1 VRIRKFSVA
10 AIVICVLTAC
20 SATPPK
26 SQLVSYDRTLGQQ
39 GGVVLLVDV
48 CIQRDALGDTD
59 DYFVIAESKSGAHAV
74 LGALKKY
81 VQDSAIPIRTALIP
95 FVCGARHDTHNSSIR
110 VADSVDSPVHDAQ
123 QPLGVSEMIK
133 DDPQYVNALS
143 VVSSYAF
150 ERAAVSGNAPGT
162 NDEDMPSREAP
173 KIVDIEE
180 FRTAVD
186 VIKNRTQASSLLF
199 LGVIGTSRSTGKA
212 VAQGIGQ
219 FIVGMTTGVVT
230 AGLGTGYYLV
240 FVPGHQIDGR
250 VMEGAVIDFES
261 GQLTWSNAVRAG
273 GDPVKPGVIEDPQ
286 VLDLLFRDIM
296 FKPASA
302 Q

>member
-1 VRIRKFSVA
+1 
-10 AIVICVLTAC
+10 
-20 SATPPK
+20 
-26 SQLVSYDRTLGQQ
+26 
-39 GGVVLLVDV
+39 
-48 CIQRDALGDTD
+48 
-59 DYFVIAESKSGAHAV
+59 
-74 LGALKKY
+74 
-81 VQDSAIPIRTALIP
+81 
-95 FVCGARHDTHNSSIR
+95 
-110 VADSVDSPVHDAQ
+110 
-123 QPLGVSEMIK
+123 MIK
-133 DDPQYVNALS
+133 DDPQYLNALS

-162 NDEDMPSREAP
+162 NDGNMPGREAP
-173 KIVDIEE
+173 KSVDIEE

-199 LGVIGTSRSTGKA
+199 MGVLGTSRSTGKA

-230 AGLGTGYYLV
+230 GGLVV

-250 VMEGAVIDFES
+250 VMEGALIDFES

-273 GDPVKPGVIEDPQ
+273 GDPIKPGVIEDPQ
-286 VLDLLFRDIM
+286 ALDLLFRDIM